1 MKAIILPKSYTCI
14 CVNLIFAGP
23 EYFTECLNLIKDK
36 NLYKEALKLYQ
47 PQSLQY
53 QVCGR

>member
-1 MKAIILPKSYTCI
+1 MKAIILPTSYTSVF
-14 CVNLIFAGP
+14 VNLIFAGP